1 MMASFARRVVR
12 MSKSKITAL
21 ATTAML
27 AVSQVAFALEEVPKN
42 PEHSG
47 PAWLATFAA
56 VCGFILAVFSVV
68 CIYMMVSGKAG
79 KYTE

>member
-1 MMASFARRVVR
+1 
-12 MSKSKITAL
+12 MSKTKITAL
-21 ATTAML
+21 ATMAMVTL
-27 AVSQVAFALEEVPKN
+27 STSPVAWALEEVPKN

-56 VCGFILAVFSVV
+56 VCGFILACFSVV
-68 CIYMMVSGKAG
+68 SIYMMVSGKAG

>member
-1 MMASFARRVVR
+1 
-12 MSKSKITAL
+12 MSKSKIVMM

-27 AVSQVAFALEEVPKN
+27 GVSRVALALEEVPKD
-42 PEHSG
+42 PTHSG

-56 VCGFILAVFSVV
+56 VCGAILAAFSVV

-79 KYTE
+79 KYTQ

>member
-1 MMASFARRVVR
+1 
-12 MSKSKITAL
+12 MSKSKIAAL

-27 AVSQVAFALEEVPKN
+27 TVSQVAWALEEVPKN

-56 VCGFILAVFSVV
+56 VCGFILACFSVV

-79 KYTE
+79 KYTAE

>member
-1 MMASFARRVVR
+1 
-12 MSKSKITAL
+12 MSKSKLVAW

-27 AVSQVAFALEEVPKN
+27 SVSQVALALEEVPKN
-42 PEHSG
+42 PAHSG

-56 VCGFILAVFSVV
+56 ICGTILAIFSVL

-79 KYTE
+79 KYSE

>member
-1 MMASFARRVVR
+1 
-12 MSKSKITAL
+12 MSKSKVVAW
-21 ATTAML
+21 ATMAML
-27 AVSQVAFALEEVPKN
+27 GVSQAALALEEVPKN

-56 VCGFILAVFSVV
+56 VCGTVLAIFSVV

-79 KYTE
+79 KYSE

>member
-1 MMASFARRVVR
+1 
-12 MSKSKITAL
+12 MSKTKVAVL
-21 ATTAML
+21 ATTLML
-27 AVSQVAFALEEVPKN
+27 GVTRVALALEEVPKN
-42 PEHSG
+42 PAHSG

-56 VCGFILAVFSVV
+56 VCGFILACFSVV